1 MIPEIGDKFIINWEN
16 FPSDKACKFPHL
28 EFTIESFSKT
38 GLHIYFRGNRTNK
51 KCSCIFCKKKLPGF
65 INLLFFDDIIITQK
79 KLSIERSGKLK
90 SLGL

>member
-1 MIPEIGDKFIINWEN
+1 MLLYI
-16 FPSDKACKFPHL
+16 L
-28 EFTIESFSKT
+28 Q
-38 GLHIYFRGNRTNK
+38 
-51 KCSCIFCKKKLPGF
+51 KKLPGV